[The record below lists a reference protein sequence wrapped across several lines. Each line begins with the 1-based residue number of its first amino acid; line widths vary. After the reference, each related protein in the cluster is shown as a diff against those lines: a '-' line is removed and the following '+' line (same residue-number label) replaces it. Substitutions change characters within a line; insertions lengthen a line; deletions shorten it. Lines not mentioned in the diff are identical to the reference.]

1 MKTRILAVVAALSV
15 SVAVGTS
22 ALQAEQTPP
31 ITGDRSAVP
40 SRDLPPEIREFLNR
54 RFECNHAIRAD
65 RSRQLR
71 CTELL
76 TDEAALKRLYS
87 GNDTVLGFLN
97 RPLLQNL

>member
-1 MKTRILAVVAALSV
+1 MKTRVLAVVAALSV

-22 ALQAEQTPP
+22 ASKAEQTPIP
-31 ITGDRSAVP
+31 PGDSSAVP
-40 SRDLPPEIREFLNR
+40 SRDLPPEIREFLDR
-54 RFECNHAIRAD
+54 RFECNHAIAAD

-76 TDEAALKRLYS
+76 TDEAALKWLYS
-87 GNDTVLGFLN
+87 GNDTVLRVLN